1 MRECLIIRKGMERHP
16 SGIGMEKTDERDYSA
31 PQSKPRIYTV
41 SSLTEEIRHLMEG
54 RFDFIWLEGEISN
67 FRAPSSGHYYMSLK
81 DEKAQIRAVM
91 FRPQARFLKFIPE
104 DGMKVIVQ
112 GRLGI
117 YEPRGEYQIVLDYLE
132 PLGVG
137 ALALALEQLKR
148 KLAGQG
154 LFDQEIKRPLP
165 YLPQRVAV
173 ITSPTG
179 AAVRD
184 FLRVIHRRFPNI
196 EVIVVPVKVQGD
208 EAASEIV
215 EALRVVNQTLPVD
228 VIVLTRG
235 GGSLEDLWAFNQ
247 EEVAL
252 AIRSSAIPVVS
263 AVGHEIDVT
272 ISDLA
277 ADLRAPTPSAAA
289 ELLVVEK
296 HLLVER
302 LREVGQRI
310 AMGQKALL
318 GDLMRRVQIL
328 AKGLRDPRRRL
339 ADLWLRL
346 DEMDERLHRSLR
358 MSIREKRGLL
368 ASESRALIL
377 NAPTQ
382 RVAALAQRVEFQ
394 MRSLVLLVFRRIKDL
409 RMGLSLKAEKLKD
422 VSPMTIL
429 ARGYS
434 ITRRVPE
441 GTILKGAS
449 GVERGE
455 RVSVTLSRGELECV
469 VEKVVES

>member
-1 MRECLIIRKGMERHP
+1 M
-16 SGIGMEKTDERDYSA
+16 
-31 PQSKPRIYTV
+31 
-41 SSLTEEIRHLMEG
+41 
-54 RFDFIWLEGEISN
+54 
-67 FRAPSSGHYYMSLK
+67 
-81 DEKAQIRAVM
+81 
-91 FRPQARFLKFIPE
+91 
-104 DGMKVIVQ
+104 
-112 GRLGI
+112 
-117 YEPRGEYQIVLDYLE
+117 
-132 PLGVG
+132 
-137 ALALALEQLKR
+137 ALALEQLKR

-154 LFDQEIKRPLP
+154 LFDQAIKRPLP
-165 YLPQRVAV
+165 YLPQKVAV

-196 EVIVVPVKVQGD
+196 EVIVVPVKVQGE
-208 EAASEIV
+208 EAAAEIV
-215 EALRVVNQTLPVD
+215 EALQVVNRTLQVD

-252 AIRSSAIPVVS
+252 AIRASGIPVVS
-263 AVGHEIDVT
+263 AVGHEIDIT

-296 HLLVER
+296 HLLAER
-302 LREVGQRI
+302 LKELRERI
-310 AMGQKALL
+310 RMCQETLL
-318 GDLMRRVQIL
+318 TDLMRRVQIL
-328 AKGLRDPRRRL
+328 AKGLRDPRRKL

-358 MSIREKRGLL
+358 GSIRERRSLL
-368 ASESRALIL
+368 VSGSRALIL
-377 NAPTQ
+377 NSPAK
-382 RVAALAQRVEFQ
+382 RVGSLMQRVEFQ
-394 MRSLVLLVFRRIKDL
+394 TRSLTLLVFRRIKDL
-409 RMGLSLKAEKLKD
+409 RMGLALKAEKLKD

-434 ITRRVPE
+434 ITRRIPE
-441 GTILKGAS
+441 RTILKEAS

-455 RVSVTLSRGELECV
+455 RVSVTLSRGALECV
-469 VEKVVES
+469 VEKVVE

>member
-1 MRECLIIRKGMERHP
+1 
-16 SGIGMEKTDERDYSA
+16 MEKTADSDQS
-31 PQSKPRIYTV
+31 PSQSKPRIYTV
-41 SSLTEEIRHLMEG
+41 SSLTEEIRALLEG
-54 RFDFIWLEGEISN
+54 RFDFVWLEGEISN
-67 FRAPSSGHYYMSLK
+67 FRAPSSGHFYLSLK

-112 GRLGI
+112 GRIGI
-117 YEPRGEYQIVLDYLE
+117 YEPRGEYQIILDYLE

-148 KLAGQG
+148 KLAAQG
-154 LFDQEIKRPLP
+154 LFDPAIKKPLP
-165 YLPQRVAV
+165 YLPQKVAV

-196 EVIVVPVKVQGD
+196 EVIVVPVKVQGE
-208 EAASEIV
+208 EAAAEIV
-215 EALRVVNQTLPVD
+215 KALHVVNRALPVD

-235 GGSLEDLWAFNQ
+235 GGSLEDLWPFNQ

-252 AIRSSAIPVVS
+252 AIRASSIPVVS
-263 AVGHEIDVT
+263 AVGHEIDITV
-272 ISDLA
+272 SDLA

-302 LREVGQRI
+302 LKEMRERIGLAQRT
-310 AMGQKALL
+310 LL
-318 GDLMRRVQIL
+318 GSLTQRVRVL

-339 ADLWLRL
+339 ADLWMRL
-346 DEMDERLHRSLR
+346 DEVDQRLHRSMRL
-358 MSIREKRGLL
+358 SIREKKGRLD
-368 ASESRALIL
+368 SESRALLL

-382 RVAALAQRVEFQ
+382 RLASLTQRVEFQ
-394 MRSLVLLVFRRIKDL
+394 TRSLILLVFRRIKDL
-409 RMGLSLKAEKLKD
+409 RMDLSMRAEKLKD

-434 ITRRVPE
+434 ITRRIP
-441 GTILKGAS
+441 GKTILKRAS
-449 GVERGE
+449 GVEPGE
-455 RVSVTLSRGELECV
+455 RVSVTLSQGELECV
-469 VEKVVES
+469 VDKVTG